1 VTDHDRFEQNLAA
14 YALDALEHDDRVAL
28 EAHLPQC
35 EHCRN
40 TLTWLRPAG
49 DALATSV
56 PNKVPP
62 RRLRRRTLAAARSD
76 GHERRAAK
84 PFLGRRGLA
93 PIAAGLALAAVA
105 FAIGTSIGGDSGV
118 PSRTVAVQPATD
130 KAPAADGVLIERD
143 GTATLELEAMPKLA
157 ADEVYQ
163 AWLQRDGEIQP
174 STTFIVDRNGSGA
187 TTIAG
192 VGNAEKIMVTREPR
206 GGSITPSTAP
216 LVAVS
221 L

>member
-1 VTDHDRFEQNLAA
+1 VTDHDRFDEDLAA
-14 YALDALEHDDRVAL
+14 YALNALTQDDRVAL

-35 EHCRN
+35 ERCRN
-40 TLTWLRPAG
+40 TLTWLRPAA

-56 PNKVPP
+56 PSKIPP

-84 PFLGRRGLA
+84 PFLGHRGLA

-105 FAIGTSIGGDSGV
+105 FAIGTSLGGGPGAD
-118 PSRTVAVQPATD
+118 SRTVAVQPAD
-130 KAPAADGVLIERD
+130 QASAADGVLIERD
-143 GTATLELEAMPKLA
+143 GMATLELEGMPKLA
-157 ADEVYQ
+157 GDDVYQ

-174 STTFIVDRNGSGA
+174 STTFIVDRNGTGA

-192 VGNAEKIMVTREPR
+192 VENAEKIMVTREPR
-206 GGSITPSTAP
+206 GGSATPSTAP